1 MKKIILGLTLIA
13 SAAFTSC
20 DMDTTRYGSIGQEN
34 AIESRDDAFNF
45 LNGIYIQIRSMSA
58 GAKYSAGDIQ
68 MDKFVGTIDNAN
80 RMGPFSNGNITVS
93 DQDITS
99 YYQSA
104 YNAINEANYFI
115 PKCEALLD
123 REDVT
128 DTEKAEIRSM
138 IAVGHFCRAMAYVY
152 LFDKF
157 VDYKE
162 AELETEG
169 KGLQIVTEYKP
180 SGDRGSYVG
189 RSSIR
194 KTVEY
199 INNELTLAFD
209 GMVEWD
215 LSGNN
220 DGNMGPETAYLNEY
234 VVAALQSRFALLTND
249 YSTALS
255 KAEHVINS
263 GLYDLVGTDSYADMW
278 VNDSGSELIFVPY
291 AEKAKGGGFAI
302 GQTWLTNA
310 NKTTSD
316 YIPTAATLLAYEDND
331 IRFESFFEVYQ
342 INSSGVNCQAF
353 VFSKFPGNPALW
365 TTTSNN
371 LQNKAKPFRLS
382 ELYLIAAEVCATDGP
397 VKNESKA
404 NEYLNAIREARIDGY
419 QSTTSTGKALV
430 NAIRE
435 ERAKELIGE
444 GFRQSDLRR
453 GGLGFTRNAN
463 LASLGTPLDKGM
475 EFILVSTDNISYEP
489 GDYRLVWP
497 IPYREMSVNPQLKG
511 QQNPGY

>member
-45 LNGIYIQIRSMSA
+45 LNGIYIQIRDMSA

-99 YYQSA
+99 YYKSA
-104 YNAINEANYFI
+104 YKAINEANYFI

-169 KGLQIVTEYKP
+169 KGLQIETEYKP

-255 KAEHVINS
+255 KA
-263 GLYDLVGTDSYADMW
+263 
-278 VNDSGSELIFVPY
+278 
-291 AEKAKGGGFAI
+291 
-302 GQTWLTNA
+302 
-310 NKTTSD
+310 
-316 YIPTAATLLAYEDND
+316 
-331 IRFESFFEVYQ
+331 
-342 INSSGVNCQAF
+342 
-353 VFSKFPGNPALW
+353 
-365 TTTSNN
+365 
-371 LQNKAKPFRLS
+371 
-382 ELYLIAAEVCATDGP
+382 
-397 VKNESKA
+397 
-404 NEYLNAIREARIDGY
+404 
-419 QSTTSTGKALV
+419 
-430 NAIRE
+430 
-435 ERAKELIGE
+435 
-444 GFRQSDLRR
+444 
-453 GGLGFTRNAN
+453 
-463 LASLGTPLDKGM
+463 
-475 EFILVSTDNISYEP
+475 
-489 GDYRLVWP
+489 
-497 IPYREMSVNPQLKG
+497 
-511 QQNPGY
+511 

>member
-1 MKKIILGLTLIA
+1 M
-13 SAAFTSC
+13 
-20 DMDTTRYGSIGQEN
+20 
-34 AIESRDDAFNF
+34 
-45 LNGIYIQIRSMSA
+45 
-58 GAKYSAGDIQ
+58 
-68 MDKFVGTIDNAN
+68 
-80 RMGPFSNGNITVS
+80 
-93 DQDITS
+93 
-99 YYQSA
+99 
-104 YNAINEANYFI
+104 
-115 PKCEALLD
+115 
-123 REDVT
+123 
-128 DTEKAEIRSM
+128 
-138 IAVGHFCRAMAYVY
+138 
-152 LFDKF
+152 
-157 VDYKE
+157 
-162 AELETEG
+162 
-169 KGLQIVTEYKP
+169 TEYKP

-453 GGLGFTRNAN
+453 WGLGFTRNAN